1 MLNYNKNLKEK
12 ARQLRKNPTD
22 SERRL
27 WPRIRN
33 QQIMGVQ
40 FYRQKPIRNYIV
52 DFYAPAAKLVI
63 EVDGS
68 QHHENAHLKKD
79 MARDKALWELGLVVL
94 RFNSSEV
101 LLQTDA
107 VVLRIY
113 AAVAEQ
119 LKGVDGA
126 GNPP

>member
-1 MLNYNKNLKEK
+1 
-12 ARQLRKNPTD
+12 
-22 SERRL
+22 
-27 WPRIRN
+27 
-33 QQIMGVQ
+33 
-40 FYRQKPIRNYIV
+40 
-52 DFYAPAAKLVI
+52 
-63 EVDGS
+63 
-68 QHHENAHLKKD
+68 
-79 MARDKALWELGLVVL
+79 VVL

-113 AAVAEQ
+113 AAVVEQ

>member
-27 WPRIRN
+27 WSRIRN
-33 QQIMGVQ
+33 QQILGVQ

-52 DFYAPAAKLVI
+52 DFYAPAANLVI

-68 QHHENAHLKKD
+68 QHHENEHVKKD
-79 MARDKALWELGLVVL
+79 VARDKALWELGLMVL

-113 AAVAEQ
+113 AAVMEQ
-119 LKGVDGA
+119 LKGVDGG